1 MSSRRAGPV
10 PSRMPGQV
18 DDHGHVLV
26 AAPGVAPHMLLDAE
40 HCDPVEP
47 MGIVDEDPASFGENG
62 VVEGVPR
69 DPSRSTTRATVR
81 C

>member
-1 MSSRRAGPV
+1 
-10 PSRMPGQV
+10 
-18 DDHGHVLV
+18 
-26 AAPGVAPHMLLDAE
+26 MLLDAE